1 LLVNRWIIGETV
13 KTVQALDLSL
23 AELRYDESANTLYH
37 FVWDTFCDWYLE
49 LIKGQVDEETRAVA
63 AWVLDQIL
71 VMLHPFMPFVT
82 EELWSAN
89 ERPYPLILA
98 KWPMT
103 DARALDSEAAA
114 EIRWLIDLISQIRR
128 VRNDVNVPPSARTE
142 LWLEAPQRV
151 QGLKV
156 TTVVPATTIERLQ
169 KFRTSIYRLGR
180 CSVVQVLNTGQA
192 FNLED
197 GTSIDRT
204 SHHADVNGAASLVV
218 EGDGYLLP
226 LKDVID
232 IAAEKA
238 RLQKTVEAAEK
249 ERDSLAARLANP
261 SFVERAKPEAVEK
274 ARADRAEKA
283 ADAERY
289 RAALKRLG

>member
-1 LLVNRWIIGETV
+1 V
-13 KTVQALDLSL
+13 KTIQALDLSL
-23 AELRYDESANTLYH
+23 AELRYDESANIIYH
-37 FVWDTFCDWYLE
+37 FVWATFCDWYLE
-49 LIKGQVDEETRAVA
+49 LIKGQIDEETKAVA
-63 AWVLDQIL
+63 GWVLDQIL
-71 VMLHPFMPFVT
+71 VMLHPFMPFIT
-82 EELWSAN
+82 EELWSAS
-89 ERPYPLILA
+89 ERPYPLIVA
-98 KWPMT
+98 KWPMA
-103 DARALDSEAAA
+103 DARALDPEAAS
-114 EIRWLIDLISQIRR
+114 EINWLIDLISAIRR

-142 LWLEAPQRV
+142 LWLEAPQAV
-151 QGLKV
+151 QRLKV
-156 TTVVPATTIERLQ
+156 ATVVPKTTIERLQ

-180 CSVVQVLNTGQA
+180 CSIVQVLNTGQA

-238 RLQKTVEAAEK
+238 RLQKAAEAAEK
-249 ERDSLAARLANP
+249 ERDSLAGRLANP

-274 ARADRAEKA
+274 ARSDHAEKA
-283 ADAERY
+283 SDAEKY
-289 RAALKRLG
+289 RAALARLG